1 MSLTYSIWSCIVH
14 SLAGINIILLVETF
28 TFLNCCRLGI
38 NRHTILLGT
47 LEDLSVF
54 LSAWLSLVQDQENV
68 THLCNLKLRKIFA
81 SLALKL

>member
-1 MSLTYSIWSCIVH
+1 MSLTYSIWSCILH
-14 SLAGINIILLVETF
+14 SLA
-28 TFLNCCRLGI
+28 GI

-47 LEDLSVF
+47 LEDLSAF
-54 LSAWLSLVQDQENV
+54 LSAWLPLVQDQENV